1 MNKLRIRVLGPIGA
15 ELGDAPVRLSKA
27 RHRELLGILTAA
39 RGRTVSTPQL
49 VDDLWEDV
57 PAGAVGAVHTFV
69 GELRRLLEPDR
80 PPRTPPAALVTTGGG
95 YALRIPDDDVDL
107 RRAEHGIQSA
117 AGLGLEDRERALT
130 AALAE
135 WRGTAFEEFHTR
147 SWALAERSRM
157 AGLRATAVEQLA
169 DARLELGRPQD
180 VLGLLDT
187 HIGEHPWREEGWRLL
202 ALALYRSDRQA
213 DALALLARARTSLR
227 DDLGLD
233 PGRRLAELEQG
244 ILRQDP
250 SLDPVRNPV
259 SDGADSLLARTVAA
273 AGLTG
278 ERAQLEGVSRLLPV
292 LAVSGSVRSASEQ
305 RMAAIAAAEQSGDPE
320 LAARVIGGFEVP
332 GSWTRADDP
341 AQSAA
346 IVDAAVRTLQ
356 VLPVGASARVRAR
369 LLATIAMES
378 RGTADRLAEAA
389 EAERIARELQD
400 PALLCFAL
408 SARYQQTFS
417 SAGLAAAREGIGA
430 EIIALAVDAELPT
443 FEIQGLLIRMQAL
456 CALDDVE
463 AAAREADRI
472 DALAARYDR
481 QLASVFTAWF
491 CWTFR
496 QGPPPPA
503 GEEMPGFRVGL
514 PALADLAAAVRN
526 GTELPDGEFGPHE
539 PWVRPLFLARSGRAA
554 EARAALDVVPE
565 PPRDLLLE
573 VLWFLLG
580 QAAVESG
587 HRGAARRAHAALLP
601 AAGERAAGSA
611 AVDLGP
617 VSTLLAALRP
627 GLVRRVPGGTVWTTR

>member
-1 MNKLRIRVLGPIGA
+1 MSKLRIRVLGPIGA
-15 ELGDAPVRLSKA
+15 QLGDAPVRLSKA
-27 RHRELLGILTAA
+27 RHRELLGILTVA

-49 VDDLWEDV
+49 VEDLWADA
-57 PAGAVGAVHTFV
+57 PAGAVGAVRTFV

-80 PPRTPPAALVTTGGG
+80 PPRTPPSVLLTTGGG

-107 RRAEHGIQSA
+107 RRAEQGIRTA
-117 AGLGLEDRERALT
+117 AQLGLEARERVLT

-147 SWALAERSRM
+147 PWAQAERSRM
-157 AGLRATAVEQLA
+157 AGLRAAAVERLA

-180 VLGLLDT
+180 VLGLLDA

-213 DALALLARARTSLR
+213 DALALLARARATLR
-227 DDLGLD
+227 EDLGLD
-233 PGRRLAELEQG
+233 PGRRLAGLEQG

-250 SLDPVRNPV
+250 SLDPVRNAA
-259 SDGADSLLARTVAA
+259 GAGSLLARTVAA
-273 AGLTG
+273 AGRTG

-292 LAVSGSVRSASEQ
+292 LAVSGSVRSAAEQ

-320 LAARVIGGFEVP
+320 LAARIIGGFEVP
-332 GSWTRADDP
+332 GSWTRSDDP
-341 AQSAA
+341 VQSAA
-346 IVDAAVRTLQ
+346 IVDAAVRTL
-356 VLPVGASARVRAR
+356 VALPASASARVRAR

-378 RGTADRLAEAA
+378 RGTADRLAEAM
-389 EAERIARELQD
+389 EAERIARELED

-430 EIIALAVDAELPT
+430 EIVALAVDAELPT
-443 FEIQGLLIRMQAL
+443 FEIQGRLIRLQAL
-456 CALDDVE
+456 CALDDIE
-463 AAAREADRI
+463 AASREADRI

-491 CWTFR
+491 GWTFR
-496 QGPPPPA
+496 QGPPPPE
-503 GEEMPGFRVGL
+503 GEEMPGFRQCL
-514 PALADLAAAVRN
+514 SALANLAAAVRN

-565 PPRDLLLE
+565 PPRDLLME
-573 VLWFLLG
+573 ALWFLLG

-587 HRGAARRAHAALLP
+587 HWGAARRAYAALLP
-601 AAGERAAGSA
+601 AVGERAAGSA

-617 VSTLLAALRP
+617 VSTLLDVLRP
-627 GLVRRVPGGTVWTTR
+627 GLVRRVPRGTEWTTR